1 MTAIRKHF
9 KDFIAVIGL
18 ILIAGGVS
26 AYILSNQRMRFPII
40 QDKPFVLKA
49 EFQTAQAVIA
59 GQGQTVRVSGV
70 RIGDIGAVELK
81 DGRAI
86 VRMDIDRKYED
97 MVHTD
102 ATALLR
108 PKTGLK
114 DMFIQLDPGTDDA
127 PVAKEN
133 WTIPVDSTQPDV
145 NPDEILSVAG
155 RRHARLPAAA
165 DLRRRPRPEGPQ
177 RRPARPV
184 PPLRADAP
192 RPRRRQRRDR
202 RAAHEPAAADH
213 LAQRAQRRAGQPRR
227 RPRRPRD
234 GLLGRAALVRLR
246 GAEHL
251 RRGGRAAEHAAQ
263 TTASLGQ
270 VQRFAD
276 VLGPTTERLRPAAR
290 ALDPANQ
297 AVEPFAKEATP
308 LLAKDIRPFV
318 REARPLARDLR
329 PASVQL
335 ADAAPGLTRTFK
347 QLNNFFNLLA
357 YNPNG
362 REGPENAARQE
373 GYLFWLAWA
382 QHMAIQLFSTSD
394 ANGVFRPVT
403 IAAPCATIEQTIKDQ
418 PELEFLVDAHAAAHR
433 LPGLRHE
440 VDEQSRPLTSR
451 ASSSWSSS
459 RCPAS
464 GCCCSCGCPSAAR
477 CR

>member
-1 MTAIRKHF
+1 VIAIRKHF
-9 KDFIAVIGL
+9 KDFLAVIGL
-18 ILIAGGVS
+18 ILIAGAVS
-26 AYILSNQRMRFPII
+26 VYILGNQRMRFPIV

-86 VRMDIDRKYED
+86 VRMDIDKKYKG

-114 DMFIQLDPGTDDA
+114 DMFIQLEPGTDSA

-133 WTIPVDSTQPDV
+133 WTIPVDSTTPDV
-145 NPDEILSVAG
+145 NPDEILSSLDADTRDYLRLLISDAG
-155 RRHARLPAAA
+155 RGLKGRSG
-165 DLRRRPRPEGPQ
+165 DLRDLFRRFEPTHRDLAAVNGAIAE
-177 RRPARPV
+177 RRTN
-184 PPLRADAP
+184 
-192 RPRRRQRRDR
+192 
-202 RAAHEPAAADH
+202 
-213 LAQRAQRRAGQPRR
+213 
-227 RPRRPRD
+227 
-234 GLLGRAALVRLR
+234 
-246 GAEHL
+246 L
-251 RRGGRAAEHAAQ
+251 RRLITSLNQLNGELASHDDDLAGLVTSSSAVLRSFASEEQNISAAVSELPSALRQ
-263 TTASLGQ
+263 TTTSLGQ

-290 ALDPANQ
+290 ALDPANK

-308 LLAKDIRPFV
+308 LLADDIRPFV
-318 REARPLARDLR
+318 REARPLVRDLR
-329 PASVQL
+329 PASIQL
-335 ADAAPGLTRTFK
+335 ADASPGLTRTFA
-347 QLNNFFNLLA
+347 QINNFFNLLA
-357 YNPNG
+357 YNPSG

-403 IAAPCATIEQTIKDQ
+403 LAAPCATIENTIKDQ
-418 PELEFLVDAHAAAHR
+418 PELEFLSM
-433 LPGLRHE
+433 LT
-440 VDEQSRPLTSR
+440 PLLTDSK
-451 ASSSWSSS
+451 A
-459 RCPAS
+459 CATK
-464 GCCCSCGCPSAAR
+464 
-477 CR
+477 

>member
-1 MTAIRKHF
+1 VTAIRKHL
-9 KDFIAVIGL
+9 KDFLAVIGL

-26 AYILSNQRMRFPII
+26 AYILSNQRMRFPFV
-40 QDKPFVLKA
+40 QDKPYTLKA

-86 VRMDIDRKYED
+86 VRMDIDRKYAD
-97 MVHTD
+97 MIHTD

-114 DMFIQLDPGTDDA
+114 DMFIQLDPGTNDA

-133 WTIPVDSTQPDV
+133 WTIPVDATSPDV
-145 NPDEILSVAG
+145 NPDEILSSLDSDTRDYLRLLISDLG
-155 RRHARLPAAA
+155 RGLKGRSG
-165 DLRRRPRPEGPQ
+165 DLRDLFRRFEPTHKDLAAVNGAIAE
-177 RRPARPV
+177 RRTN
-184 PPLRADAP
+184 
-192 RPRRRQRRDR
+192 
-202 RAAHEPAAADH
+202 
-213 LAQRAQRRAGQPRR
+213 
-227 RPRRPRD
+227 
-234 GLLGRAALVRLR
+234 
-246 GAEHL
+246 L
-251 RRGGRAAEHAAQ
+251 RRLITSLNQLNGELARHGKDVTTLVSASSAVLHSFASEEQNISAAVSELPSTLQQ

-276 VLGPTTERLRPAAR
+276 VLGPTVEHLRPAAR
-290 ALDPANQ
+290 ALDPANE
-297 AVEPFAKEATP
+297 AVRPFAEEATP

-329 PASVQL
+329 PAAVQL
-335 ADAAPGLTRTFK
+335 ADAAPNLTRTFK

-362 REGPENAARQE
+362 REGPEDSARQE
-373 GYLFWLAWA
+373 GYLFWLGWA

-403 IAAPCATIEQTIKDQ
+403 VAAPCATLEQTIKDQ
-418 PELEFLVDAHAAAHR
+418 PEIEFL
-433 LPGLRHE
+433 E
-440 VDEQSRPLTSR
+440 MLTPILTDSK
-451 ASSSWSSS
+451 A
-459 RCPAS
+459 CATK
-464 GCCCSCGCPSAAR
+464 
-477 CR
+477 

>member
-1 MTAIRKHF
+1 M
-9 KDFIAVIGL
+9 
-18 ILIAGGVS
+18 
-26 AYILSNQRMRFPII
+26 
-40 QDKPFVLKA
+40 
-49 EFQTAQAVIA
+49 IA
-59 GQGQTVRVSGV
+59 GQGQTVRVAGV

-114 DMFIQLDPGTDDA
+114 DMFIQLDPGTDGA

-145 NPDEILSVAG
+145 NPDEILSSLDADTRDYLRLLISDVG
-155 RRHARLPAAA
+155 RGLKGRNG
-165 DLRRRPRPEGPQ
+165 DLRDLFRRFEPTHRDL
-177 RRPARPV
+177 A
-184 PPLRADAP
+184 A
-192 RPRRRQRRDR
+192 RQRRDR
-202 RAAHEPAAADH
+202 RAAHEPAPADH
-213 LAQRAQRRAGQPRR
+213 LAERAQRRAGQPRR
-227 RPRRPRD
+227 RHRRPRRPPPRPCCARSPPRSRTSPPRCAE
-234 GLLGRAALVRLR
+234 LPSTLR
-246 GAEHL
+246 
-251 RRGGRAAEHAAQ
+251 Q
-263 TTASLGQ
+263 TTARSGQ
-270 VQRFAD
+270 VQHFAD

-308 LLAKDIRPFV
+308 LLANDIRPFV

-382 QHMAIQLFSTSD
+382 QHMAIQLFSTSRRQRRVPPGHD
-394 ANGVFRPVT
+394 RGAVRDDR
-403 IAAPCATIEQTIKDQ
+403 ADDQ
-418 PELEFLVDAHAAAHR
+418 GPAR
-433 LPGLRHE
+433 
-440 VDEQSRPLTSR
+440 
-451 ASSSWSSS
+451 SSSSCRCS
-459 RCPAS
+459 RRCSPTPRPARRS
-464 GCCCSCGCPSAAR
+464 R
-477 CR
+477 

>member
-18 ILIAGGVS
+18 IVIAAGVS
-26 AYILSNQRMRFPII
+26 AYILSKQRLRFPII
-40 QDKPFVLKA
+40 QDKPYVLKA

-59 GQGQTVRVSGV
+59 GQGQTVRVAGV

-97 MVHTD
+97 MIHTD

-145 NPDEILSVAG
+145 NPDEILSTLDADTRDYLRLLISDAG
-155 RRHARLPAAA
+155 RGLKGRSG
-165 DLRRRPRPEGPQ
+165 DLRDLFRRFEPTHKDLAAVNGAVAE
-177 RRPARPV
+177 RRTN
-184 PPLRADAP
+184 
-192 RPRRRQRRDR
+192 
-202 RAAHEPAAADH
+202 
-213 LAQRAQRRAGQPRR
+213 
-227 RPRRPRD
+227 
-234 GLLGRAALVRLR
+234 
-246 GAEHL
+246 L
-251 RRGGRAAEHAAQ
+251 RRLITSLNELNGELASHDDDIAGLVTASSAVLRSFASEEQNISAAVAELPSTLRQ

-290 ALDPANQ
+290 ALHPANE
-297 AVEPFAKEATP
+297 AIRPFAKEATP
-308 LLAKDIRPFV
+308 LLAEDIRPFV
-318 REARPLARDLR
+318 REARPLTRDLR
-329 PASVQL
+329 PAAVQV
-335 ADAAPGLTRTFK
+335 ADAAPGLTRSFK

-357 YNPNG
+357 YNPSG
-362 REGPENAARQE
+362 REGPDNAARQE

-382 QHMAIQLFSTSD
+382 QHQAVQLFSTSD

-403 IAAPCATIEQTIKDQ
+403 LAAPCATLEQIVAGED
-418 PELEFLVDAHAAAHR
+418 PLEFLGM
-433 LPGLRHE
+433 LT
-440 VDEQSRPLTSR
+440 PLLTDSQ
-451 ASSSWSSS
+451 A
-459 RCPAS
+459 CATK
-464 GCCCSCGCPSAAR
+464 
-477 CR
+477 